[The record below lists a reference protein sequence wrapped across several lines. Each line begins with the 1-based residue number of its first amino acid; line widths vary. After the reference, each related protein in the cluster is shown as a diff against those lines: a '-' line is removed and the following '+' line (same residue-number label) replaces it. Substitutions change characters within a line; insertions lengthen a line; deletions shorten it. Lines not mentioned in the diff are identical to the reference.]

1 MVKTLIKSSIYIND
15 LKNNEINFKK
25 LNGKDLS
32 YNNYNDMFAS
42 LDILFSNFNLPT
54 TVIVKHANPCGFHQ
68 VNLLCNHLSM
78 HN

>member
-1 MVKTLIKSSIYIND
+1 MVKSSSSIYIND

-42 LDILFSNFNLPT
+42 LDILFLT
-54 TVIVKHANPCGFHQ
+54 LIYLQ
-68 VNLLCNHLSM
+68 LSL
-78 HN
+78 